1 MKKTLAMILSLSLIL
16 MLLAGCGAAPAATG
30 TPADTANDP
39 TPTKT
44 ETNFAPVE
52 LSLATSYST
61 SHAFFAYL
69 QEFAD
74 KVSEATDGNVKIV
87 IYDSNTLV
95 AAADMHSA
103 VVNGVVDMV
112 ETDVAYDTSAFPL
125 STATYLPN
133 FNAASSITFTYAF
146 NEFYQ
151 EERDEYAGMKILWAY
166 GMTPFAILSN
176 KEIHTLDDIQG
187 LSIRA
192 TGAALEAMTALGASP
207 IGMPISE
214 TYEAAQ
220 KGTVKAICNSY
231 ETLKG
236 WNFAEV
242 VKYGVEVKG
251 ISTGNHYIAMNQ
263 GVWESLPAEY
273 QEAITTISAEM
284 VDEAAG
290 LFDSIDAE
298 GKAFGEE
305 HNVSFSV
312 LSDEEQVRW
321 SEALQPVI
329 EKWISEKTAAGL
341 DAQGTY
347 DHLVELVNKYAAIYG

>member
-1 MKKTLAMILSLSLIL
+1 MKKLLALSLALI
-16 MLLAGCGAAPAATG
+16 MTATIAAGCSNQTQTPNTTAQTPGGASAVDFQPI
-30 TPADTANDP
+30 
-39 TPTKT
+39 
-44 ETNFAPVE
+44 E
-52 LSLATSYST
+52 LSLATSYATTHS
-61 SHAFFAYL
+61 FYPYL

-74 KVSEATDGNVKIV
+74 RINKATNGDITIV

-95 AAADMHSA
+95 PAADMHRA

-112 ETDVAYDTSAFPL
+112 ETDISYDASAFPL

-133 FNAASSITFTYAF
+133 FNALSSKTFTYAF
-146 NEFYQ
+146 HDFYQ
-151 EERDEYAGMKILWAY
+151 QDLDEFKGMKILWAY

-176 KEIHTLDDIQG
+176 KEVSSLDDIQG
-187 LSIRA
+187 LQIRA
-192 TGAALEAMTALGASP
+192 SGVAVDIMNDLGASA

-220 KGTVKAICNSY
+220 KGTIQAICNSY

-251 ISTGNHYIAMNQ
+251 ISTGNHYIAMNEDL
-263 GVWESLPAEY
+263 WNSLPAEY
-273 QEAITTISAEM
+273 QQIIMDISAEM
-284 VDEAAG
+284 VEEAAG
-290 LFDSIDAE
+290 LFDEIDAE

-305 HNVSFSV
+305 NGVIFQQMS
-312 LSDEEQVRW
+312 EQEQARF
-321 SEALQPVI
+321 SEALVPYV
-329 EKWISEKTAAGL
+329 ENWIAETAALGL

-347 DHLVELVNKYAAIYG
+347 DKLVETVDKYAAIYG

>member
-1 MKKTLAMILSLSLIL
+1 
-16 MLLAGCGAAPAATG
+16 
-30 TPADTANDP
+30 
-39 TPTKT
+39 
-44 ETNFAPVE
+44 
-52 LSLATSYST
+52 
-61 SHAFFAYL
+61 
-69 QEFAD
+69 
-74 KVSEATDGNVKIV
+74 
-87 IYDSNTLV
+87 
-95 AAADMHSA
+95 
-103 VVNGVVDMV
+103 
-112 ETDVAYDTSAFPL
+112 
-125 STATYLPN
+125 
-133 FNAASSITFTYAF
+133 
-146 NEFYQ
+146 
-151 EERDEYAGMKILWAY
+151 
-166 GMTPFAILSN
+166 
-176 KEIHTLDDIQG
+176 
-187 LSIRA
+187 
-192 TGAALEAMTALGASP
+192 MTALGASP

-263 GVWESLPAEY
+263 GVWDSLPAEY
-273 QEAITTISAEM
+273 QGAITAISAEM

-312 LSDEEQVRW
+312 LSDEEQARW